1 MNSLIRKVDPVARC
15 YPRSRGQPALDLM
28 YDHFSEIRL
37 LYLDQCAA
45 ANVTLPDLEG
55 FLKND
60 EVELLLHRYQE
71 E

>member
-1 MNSLIRKVDPVARC
+1 MNSLVRKVDSVARG
-15 YPRSRGQPALDLM
+15 YPRPRGRPALDLM
-28 YDHFSEIRL
+28 YDHFSEIQQ

-45 ANVTLPDLEG
+45 ANVVLPDLEDSS
-55 FLKND
+55 KID